1 MPTEEQLQYEIA
13 LARLDL
19 EANLVE
25 LQSAIRNKVDA
36 KRIAR
41 DAVGRI
47 QQRAHDIYEVKQL
60 QARLF
65 AQRVIARVRAN
76 PVKAAAIAAGVIGLI
91 TGSGILWQRHRRIA

>member
-19 EANLVE
+19 ETNLVQ
-25 LQSAIRNKVDA
+25 LQTAIRNKVDV

-41 DAVGRI
+41 DAFARL
-47 QQRAHDIYEVKQL
+47 QQRARDIFEVRQL

-65 AQRVIARVRAN
+65 AQRVVARIRAR
-76 PVKAAAIAAGVIGLI
+76 PVEAAIAAGVIGLI
-91 TGSGILWQRHRRIA
+91 AGGIVWQRHRRIA